1 MLRIAIARPVV
12 RRVSGTRLR
21 AVSIAFVAA
30 AALAL
35 IATPVYLLLATAQFA
50 LRSWYDVGALV
61 PLIRASSFG
70 RGFVDLELTFAL
82 FALAALVALWVDRPE
97 REHRSVVELLAL
109 VGAGF
114 AAGAVLIVPGLA
126 GHAAQTS
133 PRAWSLLF
141 DWSHLAAGLD
151 LVRRADRVARAVG
164 DACRRRG
171 ESRGLRCVV
180 PRFSIVAFVS
190 VNVLIA
196 SGVAAA
202 VVHLPTVSVAVG
214 DVVRP
219 GDRREGRAARRR
231 RC

>member
-1 MLRIAIARPVV
+1 M
-12 RRVSGTRLR
+12 
-21 AVSIAFVAA
+21 
-30 AALAL
+30 
-35 IATPVYLLLATAQFA
+35 YLLLATAQFA

-70 RGFVDLELTFAL
+70 RGFVDLELTFLL

-141 DWSHLAAGLD
+141 DWSHLAAGSIWIGGLIGLLVFWATLPATRRVAGLAVCCPALLD
-151 LVRRADRVARAVG
+151 RRLRLGERADRVGR
-164 DACRRRG
+164 RRRG
-171 ESRGLRCVV
+171 RPPTDRVLAAGR
-180 PRFSIVAFVS
+180 PR
-190 VNVLIA
+190 
-196 SGVAAA
+196 
-202 VVHLPTVSVAVG
+202 T
-214 DVVRP
+214 
-219 GDRREGRAARRR
+219 ARRSS
-231 RC
+231 